1 MSTFSCCCRRVSI
14 ETLGSKR
21 IFRATTAETIFF
33 SLALRGE
40 CDIVDG
46 NVSAFLAPH
55 RCLDCHREGFA
66 RVGESDVDLKIRK
79 LEKNNYLKTNVYPF
93 PNILVNAIWRPGLP
107 EVVLLSIIGDLPD
120 GKLPVGHLVCCPT
133 RLSLSLTTTRL
144 SFIIT

>member
-14 ETLGSKR
+14 ETLGSKK

-46 NVSAFLAPH
+46 NVAALLPPH

-66 RVGESDVDLKIRK
+66 RVGESDVDLGIKKKDKIKKRKIRK
-79 LEKNNYLKTNVYPF
+79 
-93 PNILVNAIWRPGLP
+93 
-107 EVVLLSIIGDLPD
+107 
-120 GKLPVGHLVCCPT
+120 
-133 RLSLSLTTTRL
+133 
-144 SFIIT
+144 